1 MTNVNNTIQQG
12 LSGAERVF
20 EVLHTVPEIQ
30 DRKDAIALP
39 KISKAIALEHVSFG
53 YDKELVLKDINL
65 KIRAGELVAFVGMSG
80 GGKTTLVNLIPRFYD
95 VTAGRILIDG
105 VDIRDVKIASLRSQI
120 GVVTQQTILFNDTV
134 RKNIAYGDIQKSEED
149 IVNAAK
155 AANAHDFIAR
165 LPEGYETIIGEQGV
179 KLSGG
184 ERQRISI
191 ARALLKDAPILILD
205 EATSSLDTEAEIE
218 VQDALDQ
225 LMKRRTTLVIAHRL
239 STIRNADRIIAL
251 VDGSIVE
258 EGTHEALL
266 EKQGEYYKLYTLQF
280 KNGAPPPNGKQ
291 VTEHVQTEDLLIRI
305 WNDRRADHCNP
316 LLFFLFLLSLVYG
329 SLMGFR
335 SLLYRFGLLRAR
347 RLPCPVVSV
356 GNITVGGT
364 GKTPAVVAL
373 AKHFRGK
380 GCHPAVLSR
389 GYGGKGKGAARVV
402 SDGKAILA
410 EVDEAG
416 DEPLLIAQALEGVA
430 VVTGRDRFKSG
441 EYAIRNLGADI
452 LFLDDAFQHAALA
465 RDFDIVLLNAKA
477 PCGNGFLIPRGPL
490 REKAAALKRADA
502 VVLSGADPKRAEA
515 AFCLNRLREIRPG
528 LLSSGRDIDRSC

>member
-1 MTNVNNTIQQG
+1 M
-12 LSGAERVF
+12 
-20 EVLHTVPEIQ
+20 
-30 DRKDAIALP
+30 
-39 KISKAIALEHVSFG
+39 SK
-53 YDKELVLKDINL
+53 
-65 KIRAGELVAFVGMSG
+65 
-80 GGKTTLVNLIPRFYD
+80 PR
-95 VTAGRILIDG
+95 
-105 VDIRDVKIASLRSQI
+105 
-120 GVVTQQTILFNDTV
+120 
-134 RKNIAYGDIQKSEED
+134 
-149 IVNAAK
+149 
-155 AANAHDFIAR
+155 
-165 LPEGYETIIGEQGV
+165 
-179 KLSGG
+179 
-184 ERQRISI
+184 
-191 ARALLKDAPILILD
+191 
-205 EATSSLDTEAEIE
+205 
-218 VQDALDQ
+218 
-225 LMKRRTTLVIAHRL
+225 
-239 STIRNADRIIAL
+239 
-251 VDGSIVE
+251 
-258 EGTHEALL
+258 
-266 EKQGEYYKLYTLQF
+266 
-280 KNGAPPPNGKQ
+280 
-291 VTEHVQTEDLLIRI
+291 DLLIRI

-416 DEPLLIAQALEGVA
+416 DEPLLIAQAREGVA

-528 LLSSGRDIDRSC
+528 TPVLGARYRSKLLIKNGTEIFPVEFLAGKKVFAFCGIANPGAFRESIEAAGAEVVAFSVYPDHHRYSQAEIGQIGASYAGSGAQIMLSTEKDGVKLKKVPEFFRDIFLLRIELDFLPEGELERLIEGRLRIWKRPGQPD